1 MWTLWLL
8 PVKISQAIKFNYTS
22 QQLITVIKKIDH
34 YNKHCRMPV
43 TFSGHHGMTLQF
55 DVRNDDDRVIKNAY
69 IICIVLFSLMS
80 LIDCGSIFGK
90 I

>member
-1 MWTLWLL
+1 MNADFVAFACQNITGH
-8 PVKISQAIKFNYTS
+8 KI
-22 QQLITVIKKIDH
+22 QLHIAAIKKIDH

>member
-1 MWTLWLL
+1 
-8 PVKISQAIKFNYTS
+8 
-22 QQLITVIKKIDH
+22 
-34 YNKHCRMPV
+34 MPV